1 MKLAEIIKNY
11 TLEDAQF
18 SLSYIGLGF
27 EENDGVEALK
37 SQILDYA
44 LDVNNFKK
52 ILSVLPEYSYNR
64 LVNDKVYEV
73 TLESDIKYY
82 NDLKIYSLGFGTS
95 TIYVCD
101 EFVEFLNNIDI
112 KEVNKYR
119 EKQMWIY
126 ECATFANTFYAAYP
140 FKILKEVIQTNTKIK
155 ISNTELKKRVLDLP
169 VSIGCRYFEEQDTIV
184 NDSYSEKLEEILK
197 YQESK
202 PFYIP
207 KYKEIV
213 EYFNNGYINNMQYD
227 ILSNYNKYLKD
238 QYGTNAH
245 ILIFNTIATSY
256 RVDESIIGEFYDSN
270 KFDNSKVFA
279 ELIEVMKRVTNNT
292 RNVYNRGF
300 TTFEILSRKAN

>member
-27 EENDGVEALK
+27 EENDSLEELK
-37 SQILDYA
+37 SQILEFA
-44 LDVNNFKK
+44 LDKNNFKK
-52 ILSVLPEYSYNR
+52 VLCVLPEYSYNK
-64 LVNDKVYEV
+64 LVNEKVYEV
-73 TLESDIKYY
+73 TLESDVKYF
-82 NDLKIYSLGFGTS
+82 NDLKIYSLGFGNN

-101 EFVEFLNNIDI
+101 EFVEFLNNIDLNEI
-112 KEVNKYR
+112 NKYR
-119 EKQMWIY
+119 EKQMWVY
-126 ECATFANTFYAAYP
+126 ECVTFANTFYAAYP
-140 FKILKEVIQTNTKIK
+140 FKILKDVIQTNTQIK

-169 VSIGCRYFEEQDTIV
+169 LSIGCRYMEEQDIIV
-184 NDSYSEKLEEILK
+184 NESYTENLEDILK
-197 YQESK
+197 RQETK
-202 PFYIP
+202 PYYIP

-227 ILSNYNKYLKD
+227 ILSNYNKYLKA
-238 QYGTNAH
+238 QYGSNAH

-256 RVDESIIGEFYDSN
+256 RVDEAIIGEFYDTN
-270 KFDNSKVFA
+270 KFDSNKVFS
-279 ELIEVMKRVTNNT
+279 ELVELFKRVTNNT